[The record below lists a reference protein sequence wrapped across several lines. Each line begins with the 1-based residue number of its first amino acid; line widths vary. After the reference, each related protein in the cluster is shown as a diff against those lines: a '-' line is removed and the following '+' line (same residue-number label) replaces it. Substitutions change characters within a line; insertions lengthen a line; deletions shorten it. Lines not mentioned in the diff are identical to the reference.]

1 MRGMGSSF
9 KAAVLSGKVHPV
21 ILTKADFDS
30 GSINLASGYGTLPIN
45 GTNYL
50 GTGKLLQVDP
60 AEETGEINA
69 TNATFQLSGIQEA
82 DISIALNENY
92 NGRPGRMKL
101 ALFDDSNVIIDDPL
115 QFFSGRMDVMTDNGD
130 PVNPI
135 ITLTAENDLIRL
147 NRTRQR
153 NYTHADQ
160 QIDYPGDNGLG
171 FVAAMQNKQVLW

>member
-1 MRGMGSSF
+1 MRDMGSSF
-9 KAAVLSGKVHPV
+9 KTAVLSGKVHPV
-21 ILTKADFDS
+21 ILTEASFDS
-30 GSINLASGYGTLPIN
+30 GDINLASGYGTLTIG

-69 TNATFQLSGIQEA
+69 TSATFQLSGIQEA
-82 DISIALNENY
+82 DISIALTENY

-101 ALFDDSNVIIDDPL
+101 ALYDDTNTLIDDPL
-115 QFFSGRMDVMTDNGD
+115 QFFSGRMDVMTLNDD
-130 PVNPI
+130 PASPV
-135 ITLTAENDLIRL
+135 ITLTAENDLTRL

-153 NYTHADQ
+153 NYTHDDQ

-171 FVAAMQNKQVLW
+171 FVAAMQNKQVIW